1 MEATMNTDGLR
12 ALWHMLSERERK
24 KALIG
29 AARATGAVVLRAAR
43 REMMKTKVDKA
54 DRLRT
59 NVRCNVFKER
69 VGFKVC
75 VSANPR
81 FRRFMHTNRRGEL
94 KPLAYWFNSGTE
106 ERQTGRGGTGK
117 RKPHSTGALR
127 RYDFIANARTSIP
140 EAQEIFSAKVFE
152 WTARIAA
159 RHYK

>member
-43 REMMKTKVDKA
+43 REMMKTKVNKA

-75 VSANPR
+75 V
-81 FRRFMHTNRRGEL
+81 
-94 KPLAYWFNSGTE
+94 
-106 ERQTGRGGTGK
+106 
-117 RKPHSTGALR
+117 
-127 RYDFIANARTSIP
+127 AR
-140 EAQEIFSAKVFE
+140 
-152 WTARIAA
+152 
-159 RHYK
+159 